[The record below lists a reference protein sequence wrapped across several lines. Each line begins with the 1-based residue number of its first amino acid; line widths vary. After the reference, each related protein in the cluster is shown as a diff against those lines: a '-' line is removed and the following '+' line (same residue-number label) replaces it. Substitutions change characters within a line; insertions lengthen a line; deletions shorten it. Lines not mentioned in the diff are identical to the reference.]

1 MKILKTVDV
10 CEGKELLEGE
20 RKTVVVKDFAGKD
33 KKIIVMR
40 SKGKLYAISGI
51 CPHK

>member
-1 MKILKTVDV
+1 MKILKTIDV
-10 CEGKELLEGE
+10 CDGKELLEGE
-20 RKTVVVKDFAGKD
+20 KKVVVVKDFAGKD

-40 SKGKLYAISGI
+40 AKGNLYAISGI